1 MNKHIIGFLMT
12 KFERNGIELFKI
24 VEMLKLASCISL
36 ATLMRVS
43 FKSYNII
50 GFWHSKIDLQKNTII
65 SINIV
70 SFLTP
75 FKRTQV

>member
-1 MNKHIIGFLMT
+1 
-12 KFERNGIELFKI
+12 
-24 VEMLKLASCISL
+24 MLKLASCISL

-75 FKRTQV
+75 FKRTQVLGIKENLYQVLLELS